1 MHSLDSERTV
11 DVYGD
16 CFFRKILMHPS
27 SYSFLTFAS
36 SKFFIDDE
44 RKGY

>member
-1 MHSLDSERTV
+1 MRSFDSERTV

-16 CFFRKILMHPS
+16 CFFRKILMRPS

-36 SKFFIDDE
+36 LNLKKND
-44 RKGY
+44 RKGF